1 MVIYIIY
8 IIVHIY
14 IYNYIYN
21 HIYIYTHIWAPV
33 KILYVSVVAIIGYP
47 FLGGHIVFQCFVP
60 LSLLGGLSLCTS
72 LKSASAILQ
81 WSSTNL
87 TATYIHTLHYFT
99 LHYIPFHTI
108 PYHTYIYIYISQICD
123 QPQRFFS
130 YTYLCVNQKNVGLF
144 SPCFPHKS
152 SSLVTHAGV
161 LKFLLN
167 SPRQIMSGIVKSSRK
182 SSSSSS
188 WSASAWST
196 FLQQPQKH
204 SALSPEGK
212 KSSRTKSHFQWSP
225 TKSGVKEQ
233 TIATHPSYV

>member
-1 MVIYIIY
+1 MSSRQNPLHLSSCHYR
-8 IIVHIY
+8 
-14 IYNYIYN
+14 
-21 HIYIYTHIWAPV
+21 
-33 KILYVSVVAIIGYP
+33 
-47 FLGGHIVFQCFVP
+47 
-60 LSLLGGLSLCTS
+60 LSLFGGPYRFPVFCATIAFRGPIPLHISD
-72 LKSASAILQ
+72 KSASAILQ
-81 WSSTNL
+81 WSSTIL
-87 TATYIHTLHYFT
+87 TATYIHTYIHYIT
-99 LHYIPFHTI
+99 LHSIPFHSIPYHTI
-108 PYHTYIYIYISQICD
+108 PYHTYIYIY
-123 QPQRFFS
+123 QPDLWSAATFFS

-152 SSLVTHAGV
+152 SSLVTHADV

-167 SPRQIMSGIVKSSRK
+167 SPGQIMSGIVKSSRK

-225 TKSGVKEQ
+225 T
-233 TIATHPSYV
+233 